1 MIDRSLNYGR
11 HHIMRYLRLAQP
23 FRNVLDIGAGSGADL
38 AICRLVNPH
47 ARLHAVEVY
56 ADYAEALSRDA
67 IEVCRLN
74 IENEPLPCPD
84 GTVDVVIA
92 NQVLEHTKEIFWIA
106 HEVTRVLAPGGKF
119 IIGVPN
125 LAALHNRILLLM
137 GRQPS
142 SVKTNSA
149 HVRGFTKY
157 DLLKFF
163 ESGFPGGYALA
174 AFGGSNFYPFPPRIA
189 GVLASLF
196 PKLAVGIFL
205 MLGKRGDYARQFLD
219 FPREQRLETNFYLGK
234 P

>member
-1 MIDRSLNYGR
+1 
-11 HHIMRYLRLAQP
+11 
-23 FRNVLDIGAGSGADL
+23 
-38 AICRLVNPH
+38 
-47 ARLHAVEVY
+47 
-56 ADYAEALSRDA
+56 
-67 IEVCRLN
+67 
-74 IENEPLPCPD
+74 
-84 GTVDVVIA
+84 
-92 NQVLEHTKEIFWIA
+92 
-106 HEVTRVLAPGGKF
+106 
-119 IIGVPN
+119 
-125 LAALHNRILLLM
+125 M

-149 HVRGFTKY
+149 HVRGFTKS

-205 MLGKRGDYARQFLD
+205 MLEKRGRYTRQFLD
-219 FPREQRLETNFYLGK
+219 FPREQRLETNFYLGE